1 MQEIDRPKVGRPKSA
16 EKVRQYYYYCKPSE
30 RATYEAAIQAVNA
43 KFNRHKKP
51 KTNDNHTTN

>member
-1 MQEIDRPKVGRPKSA
+1 MQEISRPKVGRPKSE

-43 KFNRHKKP
+43 KFGRKK
-51 KTNDNHTTN
+51 HTKPR